1 MDDSVV
7 VIVSAFFIIGITA
20 GIIAV
25 IALSVLRAHRPA
37 DDGYR
42 RDLPGYG
49 PRGTGRQRPDPGFE
63 DDATADDSHWPS
75 DADSDFSR

>member
-1 MDDSVV
+1 MNDSVV
-7 VIVSAFFIIGITA
+7 VIVSAFFLIGITA

-25 IALSVLRAHRPA
+25 IALSVLRAHRAA
-37 DDGYR
+37 DAGYR

-49 PRGTGRQRPDPGFE
+49 PRGTGQRPDPDFE
-63 DDATADDSHWPS
+63 DDATADESQWPG